1 MIRVLVVDDSATA
14 RGLLVKILESDPEI
28 QIVGEAGDGLEA
40 VALAQRFRP
49 DLVTMDIHMP
59 RLDGLEATKE
69 IMITAP
75 TPIVIVTASTRAG
88 EVAKSMD
95 LLALGALDV
104 LVKPAGPAAPG
115 FAADAQHLVEVVK
128 TMSQVKVVRHWRP
141 VPSMPARSASSRKE
155 RPRRGEPKVR
165 VVAVAAS
172 TGGPAALHE
181 LLGNLPGDLPASV
194 LIVQHIAQGFT
205 AGLAAWLN
213 LGTKLCVKVAEE
225 GEPLAPCTA
234 YFAPEDR
241 HLDVSTRGIVAL
253 STAPPIGGFRPSATF
268 LFEAAARTFGA
279 SAVAV
284 ILTGMGDDGVA
295 GLRAVRQ
302 AGGRVIAQDQA
313 SSAVFGM
320 PGAAVAAGLADEV
333 LPPDEIAARLAA
345 LV

>member
-40 VALAQRFRP
+40 VALTQRFRP

-88 EVAKSMD
+88 EVARSMD

-104 LVKPAGPAAPG
+104 LVKPPGPAAPG
-115 FAADAQHLVEVVK
+115 FADEARRLVEVVK
-128 TMSQVKVVRHWRP
+128 TMSQVKVVRHWRAIPAAP
-141 VPSMPARSASSRKE
+141 VRTASARKP
-155 RPRRGEPKVR
+155 RPRRGEPKTR

-172 TGGPAALHE
+172 TGGPAALND
-181 LLGNLPGDLPASV
+181 LLGNLPGDLPASL
-194 LIVQHIAQGFT
+194 LIVQHIAHGFT

-213 LGTKLCVKVAEE
+213 DGTEPCVKVAEE
-225 GEPLAPCTA
+225 GEPLAPSTV

-241 HLDVSTRGIVAL
+241 HLGVSVRGTVDL
-253 STAPPIGGFRPSATF
+253 STAPPVGGFRPSGTF

-333 LPPDEIAARLAA
+333 LPPNEIAARLAA